1 METINKQI
9 AALIHVEKATNRPQK
24 ELIRLKYCAPELC
37 RAKKECWGYLDRI
50 MLKLPLL
57 TKQAILSSRQPEAIL
72 SIASRR
78 ELA

>member
-1 METINKQI
+1 MCYYMHTGSTRSEPT
-9 AALIHVEKATNRPQK
+9 
-24 ELIRLKYCAPELC
+24 RLKYCAPELC
-37 RAKKECWGYLDRI
+37 RVEKECWGYLDKM

-78 ELA
+78 ELV

>member
-1 METINKQI
+1 MLLYAHRVNKEVRTDPFKI
-9 AALIHVEKATNRPQK
+9 LRPRIMRNGK
-24 ELIRLKYCAPELC
+24 DR
-37 RAKKECWGYLDRI
+37 WGYLDRM

-78 ELA
+78 ELV

>member
-1 METINKQI
+1 M
-9 AALIHVEKATNRPQK
+9 
-24 ELIRLKYCAPELC
+24 C